1 MICPALLI
9 TNPEPETTSVF
20 LKQFVAARRGA
31 TSEVS
36 AFFDLAVVPLLTL
49 TRLVGLVDSQN
60 CSSVREVAMEA
71 KEEAQIRSLLDADPE
86 LRRYYD
92 EHVELKQRLEVLRQ
106 KAFLTEE
113 EEIEQKQI
121 QKQKLAGKDRM
132 MEILAR
138 HRQAAA

>member
-1 MICPALLI
+1 
-9 TNPEPETTSVF
+9 
-20 LKQFVAARRGA
+20 
-31 TSEVS
+31 
-36 AFFDLAVVPLLTL
+36 
-49 TRLVGLVDSQN
+49 
-60 CSSVREVAMEA
+60 MEA